1 MSSIGNRIK
10 GITVAING
18 DTTKLQTAL
27 KQVNGNIRNTQSQL
41 KDVERLLRL
50 DPTNT
55 ELLAQK
61 QRLLKKA
68 VSDTKD
74 KLATLKKASEEAA
87 KTKDKYDAWKAK
99 YDPIKKKIEETTD
112 KLKKLKEKSSE
123 MEKSGKID
131 TTAYNNLQKEI
142 EETSADLTALRQDA
156 KNVTDEFG
164 HPISPQQYDALQ
176 REIIETERDLES
188 LQTQARQTST
198 AIDCIAAT
206 GEKMKTVGANM
217 KTAGQK
223 MMPVTLAV
231 TAVGTAAVKTSA
243 DFEASMSKV
252 AAISGAT
259 GDDLEALTAKA
270 REMGSKT
277 KFSASEAASAL
288 EYMSMAGWSPQQMLE
303 GLDGIM
309 NLAAASGEE
318 LATTSDI
325 VTDALTAFGLEAED
339 SSHFADVLAAA
350 SSNANTNVGMMGET
364 FKYVAPVA
372 GALGY
377 SVEDTAT
384 AIGVLANNGIK
395 SSQAGTVLRK
405 TINSLV
411 DPSKKATGQ
420 MQKLGFYASETID
433 TFDQQKIDE
442 QMLKVQKASNAA
454 EKAQLSYNSAVA
466 KYGED
471 SAQAEA
477 ALNTYSIKQQELA
490 IAEKKLDALKKG
502 EVTTVYTYNKAI
514 QNEDGSLKS
523 FSETIDFLRKNLNGL
538 SDAEKTAAVS
548 QIFGAQ
554 ASAGVLAILKTSDKD
569 YAKLTN
575 AINNCDGTTQKMA
588 DTMQDNLSGQ
598 LTILKSQLQELAISF
613 GGVLLPK
620 IKKLV
625 SWVQGI
631 VDKLNKLSPQARG
644 VIAVVSLIVASIGP
658 LLIVMGTLIGGIGSA
673 FVNFKK
679 LHGFIK
685 GFPSVMTKLSGV
697 FSKIGTAIGGISAP
711 VLIVIAA
718 IAVLVAAFK
727 HLWDT
732 NEEFRNKI
740 IAIWDGI
747 VAKIQAFV
755 QAVKEKFAALGIDF
769 GTVVDCLKG
778 IWDAFCNFLAPI
790 FEGVF
795 RQISNILS
803 ASLDILLGVIDV
815 FIGIFTGNWSQ
826 AWEGIKSIFT
836 ALWGYIV
843 NTLKNVL
850 NMLKGAAD
858 SILKEWGTSW
868 DEFWTMIKD
877 LYVGIWN
884 NIVDFFTGI
893 IQRISDKITEIWT
906 AITTFFTNVW
916 SSITSVMNSIFTTI
930 SEVWNAIYQFFEPLL
945 TALSYLFETIWTAI
959 KIIVHDVVT
968 AIHNKVVEIWNAIYE
983 FLEPVLTALLSVF
996 EIIWGAIYGAVTTA
1010 ITAIQTTIET
1020 IWAAI
1025 KNFITPILNAI
1036 KTKISNIWNG
1046 IKTSISQKMGQI
1058 KKSLFTVWDNVKT
1071 GVANKVKG
1079 IKDKIV
1085 EGFTSAVKWV
1095 KNLIGQAKSWGID
1108 MIQNII
1114 NGLHEKIQDLA
1125 DGVTDVAN
1133 TIRDFLHFSV
1143 PDKGPLTDYESWM
1156 PDFMQGMAK
1165 GIERSRGLIQKA
1177 ISHVSGDMV
1186 ITPTANAALIG
1197 GYGTTAVSNTTN
1209 NSNVTYNFN
1218 QTNNS
1223 PKALSRFDI
1232 YRQSKNLLSGVKG
1245 R

>member
-1 MSSIGNRIK
+1 MPSIFCTHFLTEEVSSIGNRIK

-61 QRLLKKA
+61 QRLLKQA

-112 KLKKLKEKSSE
+112 KLKKLKEKSAE
-123 MEKSGKID
+123 MEKAGKID
-131 TTAYNNLQKEI
+131 TTAYQTLQRKI

-156 KNVTDEFG
+156 KTVTDEFG

-188 LQTQARQTST
+188 LQTQALQTST
-198 AIDCIAAT
+198 AIDSIAAT

-223 MMPVTLAV
+223 MLPVTLAV

-259 GDDLEALTAKA
+259 GDDLEALTTKA

-277 KFSASEAASAL
+277 KFSASEAADGL
-288 EYMSMAGWSPQQMLE
+288 TYMAMAGWSPQQMLE

-411 DPSKKATGQ
+411 APSKKATGQ

-454 EKAQLSYNSAVA
+454 EKAQLSYNTAVA

-523 FSETIDFLRKNLNGL
+523 FSETIEFLRKNLNGL

-569 YAKLTN
+569 YAKLTS
-575 AINNCDGTTQKMA
+575 AINNCDGITQKMA
-588 DTMQDNLSGQ
+588 NTMQDNLSGQ

-613 GGVLLPK
+613 GEVLLPK

-625 SWVQGI
+625 SWLQGV
-631 VDKLNKLSPQARG
+631 VDKLNKMTPKTRG
-644 VIAVVSLIVASIGP
+644 LISIIALLVASIGP
-658 LLIVMGTLIGGIGSA
+658 LLIVIGSLIGMVGSA
-673 FVNFKK
+673 IVNFKK

-685 GFPSVMTKLSGV
+685 GFPAVITKLSGV
-697 FSKIGTAIGGISAP
+697 FSNAGAAISGISAP
-711 VLIVIAA
+711 VLIAVAA
-718 IAVLVAAFK
+718 IGVLVAAFV
-727 HLWDT
+727 HLWKT
-732 NEEFRNKI
+732 NNEFRNKI
-740 IAIWDGI
+740 TAIWDSI
-747 VAKIQAFV
+747 AEKVKTFAE
-755 QAVKEKFAALGIDF
+755 AVKERLGSLGIDF
-769 GTVVDCLKG
+769 TEIVEVLQNV
-778 IWDAFCNFLAPI
+778 WSAFCNFLAPI
-790 FEGVF
+790 FEGTFQLIADALSVVLDV
-795 RQISNILS
+795 ILGL
-803 ASLDILLGVIDV
+803 LDI
-815 FIGIFTGNWSQ
+815 FIGIFNGNWEQ
-826 AWEGIKSIFT
+826 AWNGVKTIFISIRDFIISPT
-836 ALWGYIV
+836 LW
-843 NTLKNVL
+843 
-850 NMLKGAAD
+850 
-858 SILKEWGTSW
+858 
-868 DEFWTMIKD
+868 
-877 LYVGIWN
+877 
-884 NIVDFFTGI
+884 
-893 IQRISDKITEIWT
+893 
-906 AITTFFTNVW
+906 
-916 SSITSVMNSIFTTI
+916 NSIKTG
-930 SEVWNAIYQFFEPLL
+930 
-945 TALSYLFETIWTAI
+945 
-959 KIIVHDVVT
+959 VV
-968 AIHNKVVEIWNAIYE
+968 K
-983 FLEPVLTALLSVF
+983 
-996 EIIWGAIYGAVTTA
+996 
-1010 ITAIQTTIET
+1010 
-1020 IWAAI
+1020 AI
-1025 KNFITPILNAI
+1025 KNIGMA
-1036 KTKISNIWNG
+1036 
-1046 IKTSISQKMGQI
+1046 
-1058 KKSLFTVWDNVKT
+1058 LFTVWNNIKNGIT
-1071 GVANKVKG
+1071 NTING
-1079 IKDKIV
+1079 IKESIIN
-1085 EGFTSAVKWV
+1085 GFRSAVEYV
-1095 KNLIGQAKSWGID
+1095 HDLIFQARSWGSD

-1114 NGLHEKIQDLA
+1114 NGLHDNLQDLA
-1125 DGVTDVAN
+1125 DGVINVAN
-1133 TIRDFLHFSV
+1133 TIREYLHFSV
-1143 PDKGPLTDYESWM
+1143 PDKGPLTDYQKWM
-1156 PDFMQGMAK
+1156 PDFMQGMAQ
-1165 GIERSRGLIQKA
+1165 GIERSRGLIQEA
-1177 ISHVSGDMV
+1177 ISHVSSDMI
-1186 ITPTANAALIG
+1186 ITPTATAALIG
-1197 GYGTTAVSNTTN
+1197 GGSMAAAVSNTTTN

-1223 PKALSRFDI
+1223 PKSLSRFDI
-1232 YRQSKNLLSGVKG
+1232 YRQSKNLLSGVK